1 MLFSGLYK
9 TLIKK
14 YTKLQLKKKT
24 QEMSL
29 WLKIS
34 FHNEKWSWDSL
45 MLMYVMTLGESSI
58 FDKFLENIIQ
68 FGWLDTSTS
77 SSPLQFFKLG
87 NKWIKD
93 YEGSWIKT
101 ILNEICVLQIVL
113 IMKSFLQMFCKK
125 NLIFFKIM
133 LECHSQL
140 NKLIVFCYHEVLDI
154 SWSAI
159 LCWNDAS
166 RKNTDLNQLDIHL

>member
-14 YTKLQLKKKT
+14 YTKPQLKKKT

-45 MLMYVMTLGESSI
+45 MLMYVMTLGKSSI

>member
-1 MLFSGLYK
+1 MLVSGLYK
-9 TLIKK
+9 ILIKK
-14 YTKLQLKKKT
+14 YTKPQLKNKT

-45 MLMYVMTLGESSI
+45 MLMYVITLGKSSI

-77 SSPLQFFKLG
+77 SFPLQFFKLG

-93 YEGSWIKT
+93 NEGSWIKT
-101 ILNEICVLQIVL
+101 ILNEICVLRIVL
-113 IMKSFLQMFCKK
+113 IIFANVLQRNFDVLQNHAWMPFITEQIDCFLLLWSSWYFLK
-125 NLIFFKIM
+125 
-133 LECHSQL
+133 
-140 NKLIVFCYHEVLDI
+140 CYSL
-154 SWSAI
+154 
-159 LCWNDAS
+159 L
-166 RKNTDLNQLDIHL
+166 K